1 MPGPNDSFSAD
12 YLNHHFAEVDR
23 LEEEEN
29 ERLVIRQQLRE
40 QQAMFADQAAT
51 EANPVEG
58 VEQGEEQDTAGLAT
72 DLATGFRDGMFEN
85 ATEEETS
92 VISDMGMGFLNGIR
106 DAGVNTAQLGI
117 DILTLGQSDVDLDE
131 QVPDVDDRESAAF
144 GLTSGI
150 TQFATGFVPVLG
162 VMSKLNKVKKVGDMV
177 SRVRGAGA
185 FGRAA
190 TSGVAKDM
198 FAGGVADFAVFNPQ
212 EARFSD
218 LVEDF
223 GFNNP
228 VTGYLQ
234 SDEDDSDFEG
244 RMKNVL
250 EGAGLGLVA
259 DGLIRGVKAAKNMK
273 KATRSTLD
281 ADVPRDLAE
290 QADQIHQ
297 SVVFERQSLE
307 EIDTTI
313 NATRETAGEVGPDTP
328 LERVRAEDPNKA
340 IELEEAHRTLVQEQE
355 VYRGEVLARLEEA
368 ERSLAEFRASP
379 EYQALPLEVR
389 REWEMIDEYRVDSPE
404 VEQLRARLEEEIPFE
419 RATADELP
427 DFADEELELLIERA
441 DGSFEVDEEALLR
454 HQARKRTLLQKG
466 GKGALRRVD
475 RLIDMDDPAMFK
487 AVTAIFAR
495 GKLTGGRIDEKS
507 LAQLIGANN
516 FNQRRIAGPGG
527 LQQMADELATFV
539 RTHAGLGRR
548 KRSQTFAM
556 NEADKAARKEAE
568 LLGRPDT
575 SEELLNNYRKFYK
588 ENVEDLDIKM
598 QTIRVLTESTR
609 LNAKQLVNS
618 VIDGTAGDISQAEL
632 VLALDNFIQFQNIRD
647 GFVGSAGRVLRAAG
661 ETVHAV
667 PILNAK
673 HAKQILDEF
682 GNRDSVTEMALQFR
696 DALETS
702 SGLEAFVRA
711 QKKSVTFRKMALE
724 YWLNAILSGPIT
736 QAVNVF
742 SNTVALLYLP
752 AEKAIHGVAKK
763 FLNGD
768 SAGLID
774 EALWEYQGLVSGW
787 KGAFALSRAG
797 RENFGKAL
805 SAQLRR
811 GGNIDQSRAI
821 VASTPDE
828 EMGTVFKSFV
838 ADDPQTV
845 TEAKQFDF
853 DEQAAITAGN
863 VRRRLNE
870 KTGGKFK
877 SSIDGA
883 LAEDSLGGQ
892 IINVI
897 GHVTRMP
904 GRLLTTGDELAK
916 TLNYHMALNKIAHKE
931 ARRLGLEN
939 VDHEL
944 KRLIDGIPQWKTAVD
959 IDDATREAWSEL
971 DELAK
976 NYARKNTWTDPLDER
991 GITRSIQN
999 MVIKHPALRIMIPF
1013 VRTPA
1018 NLLNFA
1024 AERTPFL
1031 WKHTREYKRAL
1042 EAAGGVKK
1050 ALKDTPQYAEMRAR
1064 MFTGIGL
1071 YTVAGTLASQGVFTG
1086 AGPANPQERAAL
1098 LATGWQPF
1106 SLRLTDDETGEET
1119 YVSYNRMD
1127 PFGLFLGTAATFGE
1141 AVGGMNDNTA
1151 TEVGVGLVVA
1161 LAETLQS
1168 KAYFQGVTEIVS
1180 VLEHPERRTKRWFQ
1194 KFLGSAVPNLI
1205 GSTTR
1210 TGVAGWGGD
1219 ATMREMD
1226 GVLDGAIAKL
1236 PGYSQDLPPRR
1247 NIFGEVITY
1256 AMGYGPDTFSPFMT
1270 RTSANTK
1277 VNREIQRLTL
1287 KANYGVSMAGF
1298 DNIGGIELT
1307 PEQRDR
1313 FIVLSSGDPSRNGSD
1328 LRDALTKLMRTS
1340 QYKKADDGP
1349 DGKQAMIN
1357 KVIKDRR
1364 KRGRKAMLKED
1375 PELAL
1380 AIREQKRQ
1388 RSMAAR
1394 MELEEENQDQSGMDS
1409 IFGSILGGS

>member
-1 MPGPNDSFSAD
+1 
-12 YLNHHFAEVDR
+12 
-23 LEEEEN
+23 
-29 ERLVIRQQLRE
+29 
-40 QQAMFADQAAT
+40 
-51 EANPVEG
+51 
-58 VEQGEEQDTAGLAT
+58 
-72 DLATGFRDGMFEN
+72 
-85 ATEEETS
+85 
-92 VISDMGMGFLNGIR
+92 
-106 DAGVNTAQLGI
+106 
-117 DILTLGQSDVDLDE
+117 
-131 QVPDVDDRESAAF
+131 
-144 GLTSGI
+144 
-150 TQFATGFVPVLG
+150 
-162 VMSKLNKVKKVGDMV
+162 
-177 SRVRGAGA
+177 
-185 FGRAA
+185 
-190 TSGVAKDM
+190 
-198 FAGGVADFAVFNPQ
+198 
-212 EARFSD
+212 
-218 LVEDF
+218 
-223 GFNNP
+223 
-228 VTGYLQ
+228 
-234 SDEDDSDFEG
+234 
-244 RMKNVL
+244 
-250 EGAGLGLVA
+250 
-259 DGLIRGVKAAKNMK
+259 
-273 KATRSTLD
+273 
-281 ADVPRDLAE
+281 
-290 QADQIHQ
+290 
-297 SVVFERQSLE
+297 
-307 EIDTTI
+307 
-313 NATRETAGEVGPDTP
+313 
-328 LERVRAEDPNKA
+328 
-340 IELEEAHRTLVQEQE
+340 
-355 VYRGEVLARLEEA
+355 
-368 ERSLAEFRASP
+368 
-379 EYQALPLEVR
+379 
-389 REWEMIDEYRVDSPE
+389 
-404 VEQLRARLEEEIPFE
+404 
-419 RATADELP
+419 
-427 DFADEELELLIERA
+427 
-441 DGSFEVDEEALLR
+441 
-454 HQARKRTLLQKG
+454 
-466 GKGALRRVD
+466 
-475 RLIDMDDPAMFK
+475 
-487 AVTAIFAR
+487 
-495 GKLTGGRIDEKS
+495 
-507 LAQLIGANN
+507 
-516 FNQRRIAGPGG
+516 
-527 LQQMADELATFV
+527 
-539 RTHAGLGRR
+539 
-548 KRSQTFAM
+548 
-556 NEADKAARKEAE
+556 
-568 LLGRPDT
+568 
-575 SEELLNNYRKFYK
+575 
-588 ENVEDLDIKM
+588 
-598 QTIRVLTESTR
+598 
-609 LNAKQLVNS
+609 
-618 VIDGTAGDISQAEL
+618 
-632 VLALDNFIQFQNIRD
+632 
-647 GFVGSAGRVLRAAG
+647 
-661 ETVHAV
+661 
-667 PILNAK
+667 
-673 HAKQILDEF
+673 
-682 GNRDSVTEMALQFR
+682 
-696 DALETS
+696 
-702 SGLEAFVRA
+702 
-711 QKKSVTFRKMALE
+711 
-724 YWLNAILSGPIT
+724 
-736 QAVNVF
+736 
-742 SNTVALLYLP
+742 
-752 AEKAIHGVAKK
+752 
-763 FLNGD
+763 
-768 SAGLID
+768 
-774 EALWEYQGLVSGW
+774 
-787 KGAFALSRAG
+787 
-797 RENFGKAL
+797 
-805 SAQLRR
+805 
-811 GGNIDQSRAI
+811 
-821 VASTPDE
+821 
-828 EMGTVFKSFV
+828 V